1 MLRATSISDDT
12 TIVPFDIVVLGH
24 EERHIRRKVLT
35 LQHGDEV
42 LVDLP
47 RAVVLDHG
55 SRLVL
60 EDGRHVEVI
69 AGEEE
74 LIEVR
79 AGAGA
84 ALPELA
90 WHLGNR
96 HHPVQI
102 ETERLLAA
110 RDHVIE
116 DMLIGLGATVTR
128 VSEPFQPV
136 RAAYHAHGHGH
147 AHGDAHGRGHGHG

>member
-1 MLRATSISDDT
+1 MLRATSISEDT
-12 TIVPFDIVVLGH
+12 SAVPFDIVVLGY

-60 EDGRHVEVI
+60 EDGRQVEVI
-69 AGEEE
+69 AGEEA

-79 AGAGA
+79 AGSGA
-84 ALPELA
+84 TLPELA

-96 HHPVQI
+96 HLPVQI
-102 ETERLLAA
+102 ESERLLLG

-116 DMLIGLGATVTR
+116 DMLIGLGAKVVH
-128 VSEPFQPV
+128 VSEPFHPM
-136 RAAYHAHGHGH
+136 RGAYHAHAERHAHGHGH
-147 AHGDAHGRGHGHG
+147 SHGHGHD